1 MKIQIKVRVN
11 IAVSQILTC
20 EIQGANMKVLFLEDE
35 PVIQD
40 VLAEYMRMK
49 NYDVVTVSD
58 GEEAIATLTREAFD
72 IAVLDIMVPKKNGLF
87 VLEYLKEHEINLPCI
102 MLTALDDEQTQL
114 KAFNL
119 YADDYVIKPVS
130 PIILLKRMETILR
143 RATNHKNKPIGNYDF
158 YLQEESYQAFYQGE
172 SLHLTLSEFLIL
184 QMLWKEPNRV
194 FTREQI
200 ILHIFNEDYIGNDRI
215 IDAHVKNL
223 RKKLPFSYIRTV
235 IGVGYQFDIAQ
246 LEKATRK
253 EN

>member
-1 MKIQIKVRVN
+1 
-11 IAVSQILTC
+11 
-20 EIQGANMKVLFLEDE
+20 MKVLFLEDE

-49 NYDVVTVSD
+49 NYDVITVSD
-58 GEEAIATLTREAFD
+58 GEEAIATLAKGQFD
-72 IAVLDIMVPKKNGLF
+72 IAVLDIMVPKKNGLL
-87 VLEYLKEHEINLPCI
+87 VLEYLKEQGIDLPCI

-130 PIILLKRMETILR
+130 PIILLKRMETIIR
-143 RATNHKNKPIGNYDF
+143 RVSNHKNTPVNNNEF
-158 YLQEESYQAFYQGE
+158 YLLEESYQAFFQGK
-172 SLHLTLSEFLIL
+172 SLTLTLSEFLIL

-200 ILHIFNEDYIGNDRI
+200 ILHTFNEDYIGNDRI

-223 RKKLPFSYIRTV
+223 RKKLPFPCIRTV

-246 LEKATRK
+246 IEKATIK
-253 EN
+253 ENKDKECK

>member
-1 MKIQIKVRVN
+1 MDI
-11 IAVSQILTC
+11 
-20 EIQGANMKVLFLEDE
+20 NMKVLFLEDE

-58 GEEAIATLTREAFD
+58 GEAAIATLSREDFD

-87 VLEYLKEHEINLPCI
+87 VLEHIKEQGIDLPCI
-102 MLTALDDEQTQL
+102 MLTALEDEQTQL

-119 YADDYVIKPVS
+119 FADDYVIKPVS

-143 RATNHKNKPIGNYDF
+143 RVSSYKSKPTNGKEF
-158 YLQEESYQAFYQGE
+158 YLLEESYQAFYQEE
-172 SLHLTLSEFLIL
+172 SLNLTLSEFLIL
-184 QMLWKEPNRV
+184 QMLWKEPNKA

-223 RKKLPFSYIRTV
+223 RKKLPFSCIRTV

-246 LEKATRK
+246 S
-253 EN
+253 ENGVKN